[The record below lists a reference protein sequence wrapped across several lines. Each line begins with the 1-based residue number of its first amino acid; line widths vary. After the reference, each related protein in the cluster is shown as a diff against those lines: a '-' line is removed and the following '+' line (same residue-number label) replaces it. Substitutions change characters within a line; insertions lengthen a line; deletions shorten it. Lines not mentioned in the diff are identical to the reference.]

1 MVVVTLAL
9 LGGLAL
15 WGSSGGSSE
24 ADAGGSTRLSC
35 NAVVDWTDDA
45 AGREAATAFEAQ
57 CAEAKEA
64 RRRQAGLI
72 GAGVLVVAA
81 VVSTWPSRRLTAG
94 AGSRAEAAARASDD

>member
-15 WGSSGGSSE
+15 WASSGGGYE
-24 ADAGGSTRLSC
+24 ADAGGSTPLSC
-35 NAVVDWTDDA
+35 DAVVDWTRDA
-45 AGREAATAFEAQ
+45 TGRAAAATFEAQ

-64 RRRQAGLI
+64 RRRKASLI

-81 VVSTWPSRRLTAG
+81 AVSTWPSRRLTAG
-94 AGSRAEAAARASDD
+94 AGSRAEAAARSSED